1 MSVLAERA
9 LAIARPTE
17 SDVTS
22 KWVPLWGAAWVTA
35 NIALVAAGSQLRF
48 PVTCGFAAG
57 LVNGTVLSV
66 VVMAIAGERLQGG
79 ATGLLGGISLS
90 GLRSDGSMIWH
101 AVQAVHQF
109 VHDAMRNGPIP
120 GTEPTHQA
128 IEQSV
133 LYMIWTTVI
142 VMMASLI
149 AEWVISTRLERANER
164 VH

>member
-17 SDVTS
+17 SVAS
-22 KWVPLWGAAWVTA
+22 SMWVPLWGAAWVTA

-48 PVTCGFAAG
+48 PVTCGFVAG

-66 VVMAIAGERLQGG
+66 VVVAIAGERLQGG

-90 GLRSDGSMIWH
+90 GFRSDGSMIWK
-101 AVQAVHQF
+101 AMQAVHRF
-109 VHDAMRNGPIP
+109 LDDVMRNGVIP
-120 GTEPTHQA
+120 GTEPTHQT

-133 LYMIWTTVI
+133 LYMIWTTVV

-149 AEWVISTRLERANER
+149 AEWVISTRLKRANER
-164 VH
+164 VQ

>member
-9 LAIARPTE
+9 LAIARPTD
-17 SDVTS
+17 SVAGS
-22 KWVPLWGAAWVTA
+22 MWVPLWGAAWVTA

-48 PVTCGFAAG
+48 PVTCGFLAG

-66 VVMAIAGERLQGG
+66 VVVAVAGERLQGS
-79 ATGLLGGISLS
+79 ATGLLGGITLS
-90 GLRSDGSMIWH
+90 GFRHDGSIIWK
-101 AVQAVHQF
+101 AMQTVHQF
-109 VHDAMRNGPIP
+109 LDDVVQNGGIP
-120 GTEPTHQA
+120 GTELTHQA

-149 AEWVISTRLERANER
+149 AEWVLSTRLRRADER
-164 VH
+164 VQ